1 MGSLKIWYDP
11 EGDYLEVTFDRK
23 AGEFQP
29 TPVQNMM
36 VKLDPDGHVIG
47 FSVLNISDVANAPL
61 EIEIPFDQLRAMAN
75 AGGLAI
81 KTG

>member
-11 EGDYLEVTFDRK
+11 EGDFLEVTFGRK

-36 VKLDPDGHVIG
+36 VKLDEEGHIIG
-47 FSVLNISDVANAPL
+47 FSVLNISDVANTPL
-61 EIEIPFDQLRAMAN
+61 EIEIPFDKLRALAN

-81 KTG
+81 KS